1 MSKIRIYELAKE
13 LGVDNKVVIDKAKEI
28 GIPGRISHS
37 NSLDGDEADQIRRA
51 MIRQAVGTPQKSE
64 VVTKS
69 VDKFTGETNTV
80 VERRTGNVIR
90 RRRKDTDGIEGSAA
104 IAELLSSEVVEIP
117 QLSIAQE
124 LDSNEE
130 APVLEEEVEQVEA
143 AAEPELEEET
153 IESPIEEEAIIAE
166 AEVDSVVGVSV
177 VGVVSTVGIVAP
189 VAVEQVKKPIGP
201 RILGRI
207 ELPQKRVLKVEAK
220 KPTTTAASRAAP
232 TLVVVDPEDDSE
244 GKGRESGKKRSK
256 KREFSRGDLLDY
268 DGREARRGPRGKNLK
283 KGGFNSDGGQQAD
296 VNPMK
301 ASKRVVKVHG
311 SITVGELARQVSLK
325 AGEVIAKLIEL
336 GIMATINQ
344 AVDYETATIIA
355 EEFGFTV
362 ESTEFDET
370 EILVDV
376 AQDDTAKLLARAPI
390 VTVMGHVDHGK
401 TSLLDSIR
409 NASVASR
416 EHGGITQHIGAYR
429 VVLDDGRSVAFI
441 DTPGHAAFT
450 QMRSRGAKVTDIVI
464 LVVAA
469 DDGVMPQTVEAINH
483 AKAAEVPIV
492 VAINKIDKPGA
503 NIDKIKQQLVEHGL
517 QPEDWGGDTMFL
529 PVSALKGTGIKELLE
544 GVLLLADMKELRANP
559 DRRAK
564 GTVIEA
570 RQDKGRGTVA
580 TVLVQNGTLRVGE
593 LFVAGHVNGRIR
605 SMSNEL
611 GERLEEAGPS
621 TPVEITGLAEV
632 PEAGDDFI
640 VVESE
645 AKAREVSANRQE
657 KRRVSQERAL
667 ATGPISLEEFALRA
681 NNQQVAELNVILKAD
696 VNGSVEAVRM
706 ALENLTTAKV
716 KVRVLHAAVGGIT
729 ESDVQ
734 LATASK
740 AIIVGFNVRA
750 ETRASGEA
758 ERFGVQIRFYRVI
771 YELIDDVKL
780 AMAGLL
786 EPDKREKSLGRA
798 EVRETFMV
806 SKIGTIAGSYVVDGV
821 IRRGAFIRLLRDNV
835 VVHEGKMN
843 SLRRFKDDAREVA
856 SGFECGIGIENFNDV
871 KMGDI
876 VEAFEIEEVAASI
889 D

>member
-51 MIRQAVGTPQKSE
+51 MIRQAVGAPQKSE

-90 RRRKDTDGIEGSAA
+90 RRRKDNEGADGNAA
-104 IAELLSSEVVEIP
+104 VADPQNSETP
-117 QLSIAQE
+117 DNQHLSIAQE
-124 LDSNEE
+124 PVAEEVIDNEE
-130 APVLEEEVEQVEA
+130 LIAEQLETVVEEQDSPTTDQIEVEESQELPLEAAPVEV
-143 AAEPELEEET
+143 PG
-153 IESPIEEEAIIAE
+153 
-166 AEVDSVVGVSV
+166 VVG
-177 VGVVSTVGIVAP
+177 P
-189 VAVEQVKKPIGP
+189 VDEVKKTIGP

-207 ELPQKRVLKVEAK
+207 ELPQKRVVKPEVK
-220 KPTTTAASRAAP
+220 KTAVTVPGRSAP
-232 TLVVVDPEDDSE
+232 VLVVVDPEDDAE

-268 DGREARRGPRGKNLK
+268 DGREARRGPRAKNLK
-283 KGGFNSDGGQQAD
+283 KGGVNSDGSPQAD

-344 AVDYETATIIA
+344 AIDHETASIIA

-376 AQDDTAKLLARAPI
+376 SEDDNSKLLPRAPV

-469 DDGVMPQTVEAINH
+469 DDGVMPQTIEAINH

-529 PVSALKGTGIKELLE
+529 PVSALKATGIKELLE

-564 GTVIEA
+564 GTVIES

-580 TVLVQNGTLRVGE
+580 TVLVQNGTLRVGD

-611 GERLEEAGPS
+611 GERLEQAGPS

-681 NNQQVAELNVILKAD
+681 NNQQIAELNVILKAD

-716 KVRVLHAAVGGIT
+716 KVRVLHAAVGGVT

-798 EVRETFMV
+798 EVRETFTV

>member
-51 MIRQAVGTPQKSE
+51 MIRQAVGAPQKSE

-90 RRRKDTDGIEGSAA
+90 RRRKDNEGADGNAA
-104 IAELLSSEVVEIP
+104 VADTQNSETP
-117 QLSIAQE
+117 DKQHLSIAQE
-124 LDSNEE
+124 
-130 APVLEEEVEQVEA
+130 PVAEEVVESEELLTEQLETVVEEQLSPTISQIEVEESQSVA
-143 AAEPELEEET
+143 LEAEPV
-153 IESPIEEEAIIAE
+153 ES
-166 AEVDSVVGVSV
+166 SG
-177 VGVVSTVGIVAP
+177 
-189 VAVEQVKKPIGP
+189 AVEPVDEVKKSIGP

-207 ELPQKRVLKVEAK
+207 ELPQKRVVKPEVK
-220 KPTTTAASRAAP
+220 KSVVTGPGRAAP
-232 TLVVVDPEDDSE
+232 VLVVVDPEDDAE

-268 DGREARRGPRGKNLK
+268 DGREARRGPRAKNLK
-283 KGGFNSDGGQQAD
+283 KGGINGDGSPQAD
-296 VNPMK
+296 INPMK

-344 AVDYETATIIA
+344 AIDHETASIIA

-376 AQDDTAKLLARAPI
+376 SEDDNSKLLPRAPV

-529 PVSALKGTGIKELLE
+529 PVSALKATGIKELLE

-564 GTVIEA
+564 GTVIES

-580 TVLVQNGTLRVGE
+580 TVLVQNGTLRVGD

-611 GERLEEAGPS
+611 GERLEQAGPS

-681 NNQQVAELNVILKAD
+681 NNQQIAELNVILKAD

-716 KVRVLHAAVGGIT
+716 KVRVLHAAVGGVT

-798 EVRETFMV
+798 EVRETFTV

>member
-13 LGVDNKVVIDKAKEI
+13 LGVENKVVIDKAKEI

-64 VVTKS
+64 VVTKT

-80 VERRTGNVIR
+80 VERRSGNVIR
-90 RRRKDTDGIEGSAA
+90 RRRKEADAVEAPAT
-104 IAELLSSEVVEIP
+104 EVVESAAP
-117 QLSIAQE
+117 APVEAEPVEEAQE
-124 LDSNEE
+124 ISLESAETEVLEAAETSPESE
-130 APVLEEEVEQVEA
+130 APQAEPRA
-143 AAEPELEEET
+143 AAQ
-153 IESPIEEEAIIAE
+153 
-166 AEVDSVVGVSV
+166 EVAS
-177 VGVVSTVGIVAP
+177 
-189 VAVEQVKKPIGP
+189 VAVEEEEKKTTIGP

-207 ELPQKRVLKVEAK
+207 ELPQKRPAK
-220 KPTTTAASRAAP
+220 PEVKKAASAQSPGRD
-232 TLVVVDPEDDSE
+232 TSTVKSSDSE
-244 GKGRESGKKRSK
+244 EDEDGKRRDAGKKRSK
-256 KREFSRGDLLDY
+256 KREFTRGDLLDY
-268 DGREARRGPRGKNLK
+268 DGREMRRGPKA
-283 KGGFNSDGGQQAD
+283 KGGKKAASQAEAISQPE

-301 ASKRVVKVHG
+301 ASKRVIKVHE

-325 AGEVIAKLIEL
+325 AGEIIAKLIEL

-344 AVDYETATIIA
+344 AIDRDTATIIA

-362 ESTEFDET
+362 ESTEFDENV
-370 EILVDV
+370 ILEDV
-376 AQDDTAKLLARAPI
+376 EADDPSKLMPRAPV

-401 TSLLDSIR
+401 TSLLDTIR
-409 NASVASR
+409 SASVASR

-429 VVLDDGRSVAFI
+429 VLLEDKRSIAFI

-469 DDGVMPQTVEAINH
+469 DDGVMPQTIEAINH
-483 AKAAEVPIV
+483 AKAAEVPII
-492 VAINKIDKPGA
+492 VAVNKIDKHGA
-503 NIDKIKQQLVEHGL
+503 NPDRVKQQLVEHGL
-517 QPEDWGGDTMFL
+517 QPEDWGGDTMYF
-529 PVSALKGTGIKELLE
+529 PVSALKATGIKELLD
-544 GVLLLADMKELRANP
+544 GVLLLAEMRELKANP

-564 GTVIEA
+564 GTIIES

-580 TVLVQNGTLRVGE
+580 TVLVQNGTLRVGD
-593 LFVAGHVNGRIR
+593 LFVAGHVYGRIR
-605 SMSNEL
+605 SMNDDH
-611 GERLEEAGPS
+611 GARLEAAGPS
-621 TPVEITGLAEV
+621 TPVEVTGLAEV
-632 PEAGDDFI
+632 PEAGDDFF

-645 AKAREVSANRQE
+645 AKAREVSLNRQE
-657 KRRVSQERAL
+657 KRRVSQERSL
-667 ATGPISLEEFALRA
+667 ATGPISLEEFAMRA
-681 NNQQVAELNVILKAD
+681 NNQQLAELNVILKAD
-696 VNGSVEAVRM
+696 VHGSVEAVRM
-706 ALENLTTAKV
+706 ALENLTTHKV
-716 KVRVLHAAVGGIT
+716 RVRVLHAAVGGVT

-750 ETRASGEA
+750 ETRATGEA

-786 EPDKREKSLGRA
+786 EPDRREKALGRA
-798 EVRETFMV
+798 EVRETFSV
-806 SKIGTIAGSYVVDGV
+806 SKVGTIAGSYVLDGIIKRNAHV
-821 IRRGAFIRLLRDNV
+821 RLLRDSV
-835 VVHEGKMN
+835 VVHEGRMN
-843 SLRRFKDDAREVA
+843 SLKRFKDDAREVA

-871 KMGDI
+871 KAGDI
-876 VEAFEIEEVAASI
+876 VEAYEIEEVAASI